1 MPGLAIPGEDGFE
14 LFVSADQARTVW
26 DACLQAGQMEGLVAV
41 GLGARDTLR
50 LEAGYLLYGQ
60 DMDMQTT
67 PLEAGLSRLV
77 HFEAGEFLGRTALQQ
92 QKSRGGRQKTDWCTD
107 GRAWDS
113 TAWIPA
119 VVSWTDGGT
128 DDEWDA
134 VPKSWYRYRIGV
146 WGPPTATPGM
156 DITVEI
162 RNRQVR
168 ARVVRPPFYSK
179 EREKS
184 REVTMEVLKELRY
197 SKEHEW
203 VAVED
208 GIAWIGITDYAQEQL
223 GDVVFVE
230 LPEVDTSVQKDE
242 PFGVVESVKA
252 VSDIFS
258 PISGTIVQ
266 VNVDLQSSPEMV
278 NDDPYGDAWMI
289 RIQISEPEELQ
300 DLMDAEEYLAFV
312 EQEQAEQQE

>member
-1 MPGLAIPGEDGFE
+1 
-14 LFVSADQARTVW
+14 
-26 DACLQAGQMEGLVAV
+26 
-41 GLGARDTLR
+41 
-50 LEAGYLLYGQ
+50 
-60 DMDMQTT
+60 
-67 PLEAGLSRLV
+67 
-77 HFEAGEFLGRTALQQ
+77 
-92 QKSRGGRQKTDWCTD
+92 
-107 GRAWDS
+107 
-113 TAWIPA
+113 
-119 VVSWTDGGT
+119 
-128 DDEWDA
+128 
-134 VPKSWYRYRIGV
+134 
-146 WGPPTATPGM
+146 
-156 DITVEI
+156 
-162 RNRQVR
+162 
-168 ARVVRPPFYSK
+168 
-179 EREKS
+179 
-184 REVTMEVLKELRY
+184 MEVLQELRY

-223 GDVVFVE
+223 GDVVYVE

-278 NDDPYGDAWMI
+278 NDDPHGDAWMI
-289 RIQISEPEELQ
+289 RIQISEPEELE